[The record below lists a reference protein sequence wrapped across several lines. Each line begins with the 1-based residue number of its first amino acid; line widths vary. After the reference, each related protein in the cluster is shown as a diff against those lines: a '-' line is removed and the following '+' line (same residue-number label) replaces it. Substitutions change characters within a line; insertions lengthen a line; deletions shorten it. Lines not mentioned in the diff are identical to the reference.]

1 MILFKSLIFQLKC
14 LSDFS
19 YPGMIDTVNHNNP
32 AWVLRESLIRGS
44 LPLGARMTFSLVRQP
59 LILIFMHAVQF
70 SELKVLSI
78 LLMKIRYCEEFDYLN
93 DTDMLK

>member
-32 AWVLRESLIRGS
+32 AWVLRESVIHGS
-44 LPLGARMTFSLVRQP
+44 LPLGARMTFSLVR
-59 LILIFMHAVQF
+59 
-70 SELKVLSI
+70 
-78 LLMKIRYCEEFDYLN
+78 
-93 DTDMLK
+93 